1 MNLILVWAC
10 RDCSTAFHV
19 TPYEGK
25 YPIPEGAPN
34 MVQVQTLMAGMAD
47 RGATA
52 CVYECGI
59 REAAAGW

>member
-1 MNLILVWAC
+1 
-10 RDCSTAFHV
+10 
-19 TPYEGK
+19 
-25 YPIPEGAPN
+25 

-59 REAAAGW
+59 GEAAAGW